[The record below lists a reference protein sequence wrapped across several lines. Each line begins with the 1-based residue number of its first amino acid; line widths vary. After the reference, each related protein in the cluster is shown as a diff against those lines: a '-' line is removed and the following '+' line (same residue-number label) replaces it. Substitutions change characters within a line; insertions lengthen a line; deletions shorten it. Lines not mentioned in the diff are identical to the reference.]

1 MRSRQRSRAQQARP
15 RRTGASTGAT
25 AAAVLTLQR
34 GAGNAAVARL
44 VRDSRRAILRQ
55 PTSHTFEFG
64 KDVAVDFAAKAKE
77 LAKDGTVTAAELP
90 ALQAVALKDETVGDA
105 ERMFMAG
112 LLEPA
117 NAAALAAAE
126 VKKGKSVT
134 FSFASSKTGANL
146 RTAADVGRQKPAA
159 GDREAALKQINALVG
174 KGNEDKVR
182 ALVKFGPHGT
192 QTGPQ
197 GVLKA
202 MLASASDSTPADML
216 AAAMVYV
223 TAASAK
229 HPLTADLRAGN
240 IKVDAVSKAPPRG
253 GHPSE
258 AVYSTHGTGGR
269 EKGDTLYL
277 KPSIDI
283 ANVYHRSLVIHELE
297 HAAHDKAVANTGL
310 ASEELGAYQVQMKYA
325 LDQIAA
331 GDSKGIAKVA
341 AEWNMGLMCG
351 AVLASTG
358 STALKDIVR
367 KIHKAS
373 RVKGKPEDRFLEL
386 MFRDANIDEN
396 ALDLVADELGITR
409 ADQTAF
415 EGLKGETLLQA
426 GKVP

>member
-1 MRSRQRSRAQQARP
+1 MRSRQRSRAQPARP
-15 RRTGASTGAT
+15 RRPGTSADAT

-64 KDVAVDFAAKAKE
+64 KDVAVDFAAKAKK
-77 LAKDGTVTAAELP
+77 LAKDGTVTADELP

-112 LLEPA
+112 LLDSA
-117 NAAALAAAE
+117 NAAVLAAAE
-126 VKKGKSVT
+126 VTKGKSVT
-134 FSFASSKTGANL
+134 FTFSTSKTAANL

-159 GDREAALKQINALVG
+159 GDREAALKQIDALVG
-174 KGNEDKVR
+174 KGNKDKVR
-182 ALVKFGPHGT
+182 ALVKFGPHKT
-192 QTGPQ
+192 ETGPK

-202 MLASASDSTPADML
+202 MLASASDSTPADLL

-240 IKVDAVSKAPPRG
+240 IKVDAVSKVPKRA

-258 AVYSTHGTGGR
+258 AVYSTAGTGGR
-269 EKGDTLYL
+269 AKGDTLYV

-283 ANVYHRSLVIHELE
+283 TNVYHRSLILHELE

-310 ASEELGAYQVQMKYA
+310 ASEELGAYKVQMKYA

-331 GDSKGIAKVA
+331 GDTKGIAQVA

-351 AVLASTG
+351 GILASAG
-358 STALKDIVR
+358 SSALEDIVR
-367 KIHKAS
+367 KIHKTS
-373 RVKGKPEDRFLEL
+373 RVKGKPEDRYLEA
-386 MFRDANIDEN
+386 MFRDPDFGEH
-396 ALDLVADELGITR
+396 ALDFVAEELGITR

-415 EGLKGETLLQA
+415 EGLKGETLLQV

>member
-1 MRSRQRSRAQQARP
+1 MRSRQRSRAQPARP
-15 RRTGASTGAT
+15 RRPGPSADAT

-55 PTSHTFEFG
+55 PASHTFEFG

-77 LAKDGTVTAAELP
+77 LAKDGTVTIEELP

-117 NAAALAAAE
+117 NAALLAAAD
-126 VKKGKSVT
+126 VRKGRSVT
-134 FSFASSKTGANL
+134 FSFSSSKTGANL
-146 RTAADVGRQKPAA
+146 RAAGDVGRQKPAA
-159 GDREAALKQINALVG
+159 GDREAALKQINTLVG
-174 KGNEDKVR
+174 KDNEDKVR
-182 ALVKFGPHGT
+182 TLVKFGPEKT

-202 MLASASDSTPADML
+202 MLASASDSTRADLL

-240 IKVDAVSKAPPRG
+240 IKVDAVSKVPARG

-258 AVYSTHGTGGR
+258 AVYSTHGKGGR

-277 KPSIDI
+277 KPSIDV
-283 ANVYHRSLVIHELE
+283 ANVYHRSLIIHELE
-297 HAAHDKAVANTGL
+297 HAANDKAVANTGL
-310 ASEELGAYQVQMKYA
+310 AAEERGAYRAQMKYA

-331 GDSKGIAKVA
+331 GDNSGVAQIA
-341 AEWNMGLMCG
+341 AEWNPGLLCG
-351 AVLASTG
+351 GVLASAGNAT
-358 STALKDIVR
+358 LMEIVR
-367 KIHKAS
+367 KINKAS
-373 RVKGKPEDRFLEL
+373 RDKHKPDERTLER
-386 MFRDANIDEN
+386 MFRDPDFAET
-396 ALDLVADELGITR
+396 ALDLVAAAVGITR
-409 ADQTAF
+409 AEQTAF

-426 GKVP
+426 GTVP